1 MLNNGAMIADRYR
14 LQRLIAT
21 GGMGQVWEA
30 LDTRLDRRV
39 AVKVLKAEF
48 STDPTFRQ
56 RFRTEART
64 TAQLNHPGIAS
75 IYDYGETQDPS
86 GGEIAYLV
94 MEFVQGE
101 PLNAVL
107 SRLNRLSVAQGLDML
122 EQTGRALQVAHLAG
136 VVHRDVKPG
145 NILVTPTGQVKITDF
160 GIAKA
165 VDASPVTKTGM
176 VMGTAQYIAPE
187 QATGEDATAASDVYS
202 LGVVGYEALSGARPF
217 TGDGALTVAMKH
229 VREAPPPLPADL
241 PPNVRELI
249 EITMAKDPGQR
260 YTDGGEFADAV
271 AAVRSGR
278 RPTPPGGLPVAPAN
292 MTGATRVLP
301 PGPTMIIP
309 GARADQA
316 TTRYQTPPQPMR
328 QPAEPPA
335 SATQVMSGP
344 RTPVGPMTFTGP
356 ADHET
361 GRFTAG
367 QKAMAGLAVGALIL
381 IAGVGIVLASNNSH
395 ETTPPAR
402 TSAVVA
408 PPLNPPT
415 TTTTPTTTTRERPVP
430 PPPVTT
436 YEPPPTTTPEPTTT
450 PPPTT
455 TTPPKTTTTTPKTTT
470 TTPKTTTGRWPWQ
483 PGDIPSWPVTPGA
496 NPGGANPG
504 GAVSPGSNR
513 NPVYPQDADPYS
525 PYSSTVPQQG
535 LP

>member
-122 EQTGRALQVAHLAG
+122 EQTGRALQVAHQAG

-278 RPTPPGGLPVAPAN
+278 RPTPPGGIPVTP

-309 GARADQA
+309 GARSDQA
-316 TTRYQTPPQPMR
+316 TVRYPTPPQPMR
-328 QPAEPPA
+328 QPPVAPA
-335 SATQVMSGP
+335 TSTTVMSGP

-356 ADHET
+356 ADDGSS
-361 GRFTAG
+361 GRFTNG
-367 QKAMAGLAVGALIL
+367 QKAMAGLAVGVLIL
-381 IAGVGIVLASNNSH
+381 IAGIGIVLASSNTHDS
-395 ETTPPAR
+395 TPPPK

-408 PPLNPPT
+408 PPVVPPT
-415 TTTTPTTTTRERPVP
+415 TTTPPPTTTTREKPVP

-450 PPPTT
+450 PPPVTT
-455 TTPPKTTTTTPKTTT
+455 TTPPKPTTTAPTTTPQKPTTT
-470 TTPKTTTGRWPWQ
+470 NKWPWQ
-483 PGDIPSWPVTPGA
+483 QGDIPSWPVTPGA
-496 NPGGANPG
+496 NPGGAVPNG
-504 GAVSPGSNR
+504 GVSPGSNR
-513 NPVYPQDADPYS
+513 GPLYTQD

>member
-202 LGVVGYEALSGARPF
+202 LGVVGYEALAGARPF

-249 EITMAKDPGQR
+249 EITMAKEPGQR
-260 YTDGGEFADAV
+260 YANGGEFADAV
-271 AAVRSGR
+271 SAVRSGR
-278 RPTPPGGLPVAPAN
+278 RPTPPGGLPSAA

-316 TTRYQTPPQPMR
+316 TSRYAPPAQQPMR
-328 QPAEPPA
+328 GPMEPPA
-335 SATQVMSGP
+335 AQTTVMSGP
-344 RTPVGPMTFTGP
+344 RTPVGPMTVPG
-356 ADHET
+356 AEGAGS
-361 GRFTAG
+361 GRFTNG
-367 QKAMAGLAVGALIL
+367 QKVVAGLGVGALIL
-381 IAGVGIVLASNNSH
+381 GAAVAIILMSSSSH
-395 ETTPPAR
+395 DSTPPAR
-402 TSAVVA
+402 TSAVIA
-408 PPLNPPT
+408 PPVITPT
-415 TTTTPTTTTRERPVP
+415 TTTAPPTTTTRERPVP
-430 PPPVTT
+430 PPVVTT
-436 YEPPPTTTPEPTTT
+436 VEPPPTTTVEPTTT
-450 PPPTT
+450 PPPVTT
-455 TTPPKTTTTTPKTTT
+455 TTPPKTTPPVTTTPAKPTTT
-470 TTPKTTTGRWPWQ
+470 KPDRWPW
-483 PGDIPSWPVTPGA
+483 PGQGGGDLPSLPVTPGA
-496 NPGGANPG
+496 NSGGANSG

-513 NPVYPQDADPYS
+513 SPVYAQDPN
-525 PYSSTVPQQG
+525 SSSVAQQG